1 MLYKLGRKWM
11 NVVRSSTEKKCK
23 EPNRAEKYNNQKNM
37 EEQISNLE
45 NRVVEDT
52 QVEQQNKV
60 L

>member
-1 MLYKLGRKWM
+1 M